1 MRSVFRL
8 SLSIGLVVAWGLHIQ
23 TADAQNIRSPATAL
37 QTWRNTGP
45 GLSSNARLSM
55 YRNQNVGYPNQYRA
69 YGGQTLYSAPYYAI
83 TTHRSV
89 PRAFVSTS
97 TYNRSIPVNTA
108 GQTAKPFNN
117 LRRPRN
123 AVERYWP
130 LLAEGRE
137 DPRTGLVIWQLP

>member
-1 MRSVFRL
+1 MRSVCRL
-8 SLSIGLVVAWGLHIQ
+8 SLSIGLVVAWGIHIQ
-23 TADAQNIRSPATAL
+23 ASEAQNIRSPATAIHN
-37 QTWRNTGP
+37 WRNTAP
-45 GLSSNARLSM
+45 GLSSNARLAL
-55 YRNQNVGYPNQYRA
+55 YRNQNIAYSGRYRA
-69 YGGQTLYSAPYYAI
+69 YGGRTLYRAPYYAI

-89 PRAFVSTS
+89 PRAFVSSS
-97 TYNRSIPVNTA
+97 TYNRSVPVNTA